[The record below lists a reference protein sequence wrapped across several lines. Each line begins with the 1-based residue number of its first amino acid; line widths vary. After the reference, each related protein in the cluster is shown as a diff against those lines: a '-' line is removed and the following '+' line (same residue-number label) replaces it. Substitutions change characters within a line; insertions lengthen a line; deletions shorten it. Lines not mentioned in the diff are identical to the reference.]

1 MRLAIRVTGAG
12 GQGIVLAGLLLAEA
26 AVRDGHRVVCTQA
39 YGPESRGG
47 ASRSEVIVSDVAIAY
62 PVARQVDVLVALT
75 AAAWARWWPEVTA
88 GGVALVDAERA
99 SLPSAPA
106 VRARAVPIVAT
117 ARAVTGSPRPA
128 NIVAAAVTAALCA
141 LPSRAAL
148 EDAVRARWSA
158 AAAAVNLRALDAGW
172 RVGTAL
178 RAEGWAPRAASP
190 TGSVVAS

>member
-1 MRLAIRVTGAG
+1 MRLAIRLTGAG

-26 AVRDGHRVVCTQA
+26 AVRDGHHVVCTQA

-47 ASRSEVIVSDVAIAY
+47 ASRSEVIVSDAAIAY
-62 PVARQVDVLVALT
+62 PVARQVDLLIALT
-75 AAAWARWWPEVTA
+75 PDAWARWWPEITP
-88 GGVALVDAERA
+88 GGIALPDADRA
-99 SLPSAPA
+99 NLPAAPA

-128 NIVAAAVTAALCA
+128 NVVAVGVAAALCA
-141 LPSRAAL
+141 LPSRQAL
-148 EDAVRARWSA
+148 DEAVRARWST

-178 RAEGWAPRAASP
+178 RAEGWAPRAVAP
-190 TGSVVAS
+190 AGSVVAS